1 MNKSIYKVTAMNCS
15 TEEQMVR
22 MQLEPLPQVE
32 RLDFDLPAR
41 QLTVYHSDV
50 VTPVTEALHQL
61 KLGDQLLTTEAAE
74 LPAVDDDSAQQ
85 KRILWWV
92 LGINA
97 GFFLVEM
104 VFGLIS
110 GSMGLI
116 ADSLD
121 MLADAF
127 VYALSLLAVG
137 AVAARKKQIAGY
149 SGYIQIG
156 LAVIGFAEVIR
167 RFVGYGEVPDFKVM
181 IIVASLAL
189 VGNAVCLWL
198 IQKTKRGEAHME
210 ASYIFTSNDI
220 IINFGVILSGV
231 LVYLTATRWPDLIVG
246 SIVFAVVLRGAFRIL
261 KLSK

>member
-1 MNKSIYKVTAMNCS
+1 
-15 TEEQMVR
+15 
-22 MQLEPLPQVE
+22 
-32 RLDFDLPAR
+32 
-41 QLTVYHSDV
+41 
-50 VTPVTEALHQL
+50 
-61 KLGDQLLTTEAAE
+61 
-74 LPAVDDDSAQQ
+74 VDDDSAQQ
-85 KRILWWV
+85 KKILWWV

-156 LAVIGFAEVIR
+156 LAVLGFVEVLR
-167 RFVGYGEVPDFKVM
+167 RFIGYGEVPDFKVM

-198 IQKTKRGEAHME
+198 IQKPV
-210 ASYIFTSNDI
+210 TSS
-220 IINFGVILSGV
+220 L
-231 LVYLTATRWPDLIVG
+231 LTISS
-246 SIVFAVVLRGAFRIL
+246 SI
-261 KLSK
+261 SE

>member
-1 MNKSIYKVTAMNCS
+1 MNKSTYKVTAMDCS
-15 TEEQMVR
+15 AEEQMVR

-41 QLTVYHSDV
+41 LLTVYHHDAD
-50 VTPVTEALHQL
+50 TPVTQALHQL
-61 KLGDQLLTTEAAE
+61 GLGDQLLNTETAK
-74 LPAVDDDSAQQ
+74 LPLADGDSAQQ
-85 KRILWWV
+85 RKILWWV

-104 VFGLIS
+104 TFGLIS
-110 GSMGLI
+110 GSMGLV

-137 AVAARKKQIAGY
+137 AVAARKKKIAGY

-156 LAVIGFAEVIR
+156 LAVFGFVEVIR
-167 RFVGYGEVPDFKVM
+167 RFAGYGEVPNFKTM
-181 IIVASLAL
+181 IVVAALAL

>member
-1 MNKSIYKVTAMNCS
+1 
-15 TEEQMVR
+15 
-22 MQLEPLPQVE
+22 
-32 RLDFDLPAR
+32 
-41 QLTVYHSDV
+41 
-50 VTPVTEALHQL
+50 
-61 KLGDQLLTTEAAE
+61 
-74 LPAVDDDSAQQ
+74 
-85 KRILWWV
+85 
-92 LGINA
+92 
-97 GFFLVEM
+97 
-104 VFGLIS
+104 
-110 GSMGLI
+110 
-116 ADSLD
+116 

-156 LAVIGFAEVIR
+156 LAVLGFVEVLR
-167 RFVGYGEVPDFKVM
+167 RFIGYGEVPDFKVM

-231 LVYLTATRWPDLIVG
+231 LVYLSATSWPDLIVG

-261 KLSK
+261 QLAK